1 MIKELIEKLRL
12 RKVKLESLNE
22 DGKKNINNIR
32 LSKNNNIVKV
42 DIDDYISM
50 SEFVRKEKESQKYED
65 LKFLCNCVLWNSKKQ
80 MVNKG
85 IYYIIIL
92 DNTIYNILITDEKI
106 LIDERIN
113 VELDETRQKE
123 NIIQEKLITFYE
135 EKKEYTY
142 YVAKHESNGNTY
154 YTKYFNKNRGY
165 SLGNLDL
172 SDGEAL
178 VDLKEFLDNLERIE
192 SIEDIIDIS
201 LIKKVILDSFGE
213 KSKVFL
219 KP

>member
-1 MIKELIEKLRL
+1 MINKINLPYSLDALEPYYSKEALAIH
-12 RKVKLESLNE
+12 
-22 DGKKNINNIR
+22 
-32 LSKNNNIVKV
+32 
-42 DIDDYISM
+42 
-50 SEFVRKEKESQKYED
+50 YET
-65 LKFLCNCVLWNSKKQ
+65 LYTGYV
-80 MVNKG
+80 
-85 IYYIIIL
+85 
-92 DNTIYNILITDEKI
+92 DNTNKT
-106 LIDERIN
+106 
-113 VELDETRQKE
+113 
-123 NIIQEKLITFYE
+123 E